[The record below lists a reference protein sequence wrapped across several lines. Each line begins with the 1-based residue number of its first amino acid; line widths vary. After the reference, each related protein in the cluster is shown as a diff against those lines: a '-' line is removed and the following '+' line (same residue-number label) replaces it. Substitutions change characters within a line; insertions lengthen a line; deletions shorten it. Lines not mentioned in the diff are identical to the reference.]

1 MLCNFLSRLQLL
13 DSRWRTECIDVYEKP
28 SKQTHDDALLVALV
42 FDSYSSSSP
51 NHYTM

>member
-13 DSRWRTECIDVYEKP
+13 DRELSALMSIEKP
-28 SKQTHDDALLVALV
+28 SKQTYDDALLVALV
-42 FDSYSSSSP
+42 FDSNSSSSP